1 MITHMENI
9 SKAFKSLDD
18 MLVESPVYLTEVD
31 EPVAGTIRDLFV
43 NDSSY
48 NVLHDFDIG
57 GVQYAIY
64 AEATSHGESCDA
76 TYGEFDPANIDGAIV
91 DLLDAD
97 RNFIGTLSGA
107 TPDTTLSEA
116 EEMAG
121 NMVNGAE
128 DVPAAD
134 TPSDEP
140 AQDYVGSAEEPAQE
154 ASVEMPS
161 AETVADAPQI
171 SSSESDDAV
180 HITYK
185 GKDITVSDAKDE
197 SLTESKSF
205 DLSDSDE
212 LGLVKT
218 EIEKKDDEQPV
229 EKIVDASAEAVDGL
243 KKSYIGSMIL
253 RCPTCH
259 TMIYKDAEDLVIDDA
274 ASTEDEKVYNTEDE
288 CPHCGAKDGYEL
300 IGQVASIDAEE
311 GPQDYAEEP
320 LPADEPASEEQPEP
334 EDSDADDVAGETSS
348 EDEPAV
354 EESLRSEPNDDGKAA
369 VSVEIKSVNEAR
381 FDRLIRNYL
390 RETYYN
396 VSDYS
401 TSAVSIDEKA
411 GTVSADGVIRFKSGK
426 EKATRFVFES
436 AEMTKTGKL
445 KLLGKNESLTDRKAF
460 TLTCSCEG
468 GKLLSESMSYC
479 YRIGDDSVRG
489 RVTCPRRR

>member
-1 MITHMENI
+1 MENI

-18 MLVESPVYLTEVD
+18 VLVESPVYLTEVD
-31 EPVAGTIRDLFV
+31 EPVAGTIRDLFI

-76 TYGEFDPANIDGAIV
+76 TYGEFDSSNIDGAIV

-97 RNFIGTLSGA
+97 RNLIGTISGA

-121 NMVNGAE
+121 NMISGVE
-128 DVPAAD
+128 EEPAAD
-134 TPSDEP
+134 TPADGP
-140 AQDYVGSAEEPAQE
+140 TQDYAD
-154 ASVEMPS
+154 S
-161 AETVADAPQI
+161 AETASEPAPEVHVETPAAETGTGAPQI
-171 SSSESDDAV
+171 SQSEGDDAV

-185 GKDITVSDAKDE
+185 GKDITVSDAKEE
-197 SLTESKSF
+197 SLIESKSF
-205 DLSDSDE
+205 DLTDSDE
-212 LGLVKT
+212 LETAKA
-218 EIEKKDDEQPV
+218 EIEKKDDERV
-229 EKIVDASAEAVDGL
+229 EKIVDASAEAVDDL

-259 TMIYKDAEDLVIDDA
+259 TMIYKDAEDLVVDDE
-274 ASTEDEKVYNTEDE
+274 ASSEDEKVYNTEDE

-311 GPQDYAEEP
+311 EPQDDEEP
-320 LPADEPASEEQPEP
+320 VSADGPSPEEQPEP
-334 EDSDADDVAGETSS
+334 EESEAEDIAGEASP
-348 EDEPAV
+348 EDETAV
-354 EESLRSEPNDDGKAA
+354 EESLKSEQHDGGKAA
-369 VSVEIKSVNEAR
+369 GSVEIKSVNEAR
-381 FDRLIRNYL
+381 FDRLVRNYL

-411 GTVSADGVIRFKSGK
+411 GTISADGVIRFKSGK
-426 EKATRFVFES
+426 EKPTRFVFES

-445 KLLGKNESLTDRKAF
+445 KLLGRNESLTDRKAF
-460 TLTCSCEG
+460 TLTCSCDG

>member
-1 MITHMENI
+1 MENI

-18 MLVESPVYLTEVD
+18 LLVESPVYLTEVD
-31 EPVAGTIRDLFV
+31 EPAANTIRDLFV

-64 AEATSHGESCDA
+64 AEATSNGESCDA

-121 NMVNGAE
+121 NMVNGGAE
-128 DVPAAD
+128 EPVGDA
-134 TPSDEP
+134 PSDEL
-140 AQDYVGSAEEPAQE
+140 AQDSSEPEETVSEPTP
-154 ASVEMPS
+154 EMPVGAPA
-161 AETVADAPQI
+161 AETTADAPQL
-171 SSSESDDAV
+171 SQSDEDDAV

-185 GKDITVSDAKDE
+185 GKDIIVSDAKEE
-197 SLTESKSF
+197 SLTEAKSF
-205 DLSDSDE
+205 DLADSEDIDAA
-212 LGLVKT
+212 KA
-218 EIEKKDDEQPV
+218 EIEKNDEERV
-229 EKIVDASAEAVDGL
+229 EKIVDVSAEAVDDL

-259 TMIYKDAEDLVIDDA
+259 TMIYKDAEDLAVDDDA
-274 ASTEDEKVYNTEDE
+274 STDDEKIYNTSDE

-311 GPQDYAEEP
+311 EPQDYADEP
-320 LPADEPASEEQPEP
+320 FSSDEQGEPAEHPDEIEQEDGVDEPAI
-334 EDSDADDVAGETSS
+334 
-348 EDEPAV
+348 EDEPVV
-354 EESLRSEPNDDGKAA
+354 EESLKGEPKCDEKAV
-369 VSVEIKSVNEAR
+369 VSIDIKSVNEAR

-411 GTVSADGVIRFKSGK
+411 GTIAADGVIRFKSGK
-426 EKATRFVFES
+426 EKPTRFVFES

-445 KLLGKNESLTDRKAF
+445 KLLGRNESLTDREAF